1 MDNFN
6 FNLFK
11 YFYYVVYYKGFS
23 NAARNL
29 NVVQSA
35 LSYNVKNLENQIGK
49 TLIIRNSKSFQLTDD
64 GNNLYENLKSVF
76 GILEKNFQLLNDK
89 NKIYE
94 EIIIGIRHEL
104 SDYIFKDS
112 IKDFIEKNS
121 KVHLSINLYSK
132 LDIKKYDEDYD
143 IVIDYMEY
151 TNLIDSN
158 SNTKVELCELSNI
171 LVAGK
176 NLYKEFSNVE
186 DIQEIKGAKFI
197 SLCPNKKKGKF
208 QKFCFENKILFTDIV
223 AINDSL
229 FQKQLIKDDIG
240 LSLVPEESIK
250 SELIKGD
257 IKKINIQNK
266 IFKDK
271 VVIAYK
277 NNKKVNIIN
286 NFVNTLKDKYNGE
299 VK

>member
-11 YFYYVVYYKGFS
+11 YFYYVAYYKGFS

-35 LSYNVKNLENQIGK
+35 LSYNVKTLENQIGK

-76 GILEKNFQLLNDK
+76 GILENNFQPLNDK
-89 NKIYE
+89 NKIYD
-94 EIIIGIRHEL
+94 EITIGIRHEL

-121 KVHLSINLYSK
+121 KVHLNINLYSK

-143 IVIDYMEY
+143 IVIDYIEY
-151 TNLIDSN
+151 TNLID

-176 NLYKEFSNVE
+176 NLYKEFSSVE

-208 QKFCFENKILFTDIV
+208 QKFCFENNILFTDIV
-223 AINDSL
+223 AINDSS

-257 IKKINIQNK
+257 IKKLNVKNE

-271 VVIAYK
+271 VIIVYK
-277 NNKKVNIIN
+277 NNKKINIIN
-286 NFVNTLKDKYNGE
+286 NFVNTLKSKYNWE
-299 VK
+299 AE

>member
-11 YFYYVVYYKGFS
+11 YFYYVAYYKGFS

-35 LSYNVKNLENQIGK
+35 LSYNVKTLENQIDK
-49 TLIIRNSKSFQLTDD
+49 TLIIRNGKSFQLTDD

-76 GILEKNFQLLNDK
+76 GILENNFQLLNDR
-89 NKIYE
+89 NKIYD
-94 EIIIGIRHEL
+94 EITIGIRHEL

-112 IKDFIEKNS
+112 IKDFIEKNP

-143 IVIDYMEY
+143 IVIDYIEY
-151 TNLIDSN
+151 TNLID

-171 LVAGK
+171 LVVGK
-176 NLYKEFSNVE
+176 NLYKEFSSVE

-208 QKFCFENKILFTDIV
+208 QKFCFENNILFTDIV
-223 AINDSL
+223 AINDSS

-257 IKKINIQNK
+257 IKKLNVKNE

-271 VVIAYK
+271 VIIVYK
-277 NNKKVNIIN
+277 NNKKINIIN
-286 NFVNTLKDKYNGE
+286 NFVNTLKSKYNWE
-299 VK
+299 EE

>member
-11 YFYYVVYYKGFS
+11 YFYYVAYYKGFS

-35 LSYNVKNLENQIGK
+35 LSYNVKTLENQIGK
-49 TLIIRNSKSFQLTDD
+49 NLIIRNGKSFQLTDD

-76 GILEKNFQLLNDK
+76 GILENNFQPLNDR
-89 NKIYE
+89 NKIYD
-94 EIIIGIRHEL
+94 EITIGIRHEL

-112 IKDFIEKNS
+112 IKDFIEKNP

-143 IVIDYMEY
+143 IVIDYIEY
-151 TNLIDSN
+151 TNLID

-171 LVAGK
+171 LVVGK
-176 NLYKEFSNVE
+176 NLYKEFSSVE

-197 SLCPNKKKGKF
+197 SLCPNKKK
-208 QKFCFENKILFTDIV
+208 ENSKNFVLRIIFFLQILLKLMIV
-223 AINDSL
+223 L
-229 FQKQLIKDDIG
+229 F
-240 LSLVPEESIK
+240 
-250 SELIKGD
+250 
-257 IKKINIQNK
+257 
-266 IFKDK
+266 
-271 VVIAYK
+271 K
-277 NNKKVNIIN
+277 NN
-286 NFVNTLKDKYNGE
+286 
-299 VK
+299 

>member
-11 YFYYVVYYKGFS
+11 YFYYVAYYKGFS

-35 LSYNVKNLENQIGK
+35 LSYNVKTLENQIGK
-49 TLIIRNSKSFQLTDD
+49 TLIIRNGKSFQLTDD

-76 GILEKNFQLLNDK
+76 GILENNFQLLNDR
-89 NKIYE
+89 NKIYD
-94 EIIIGIRHEL
+94 EITIGIRHEL

-112 IKDFIEKNS
+112 IKDFIEKNP

-143 IVIDYMEY
+143 IVIDYIEY

-158 SNTKVELCELSNI
+158 TKIELSNI
-171 LVAGK
+171 LVVGK
-176 NLYKEFSNVE
+176 NLYKEFSSVE

-208 QKFCFENKILFTDIV
+208 QKFCFENNILFTDIV
-223 AINDSL
+223 AINDSS

-257 IKKINIQNK
+257 IKKLNVKNE

-271 VVIAYK
+271 VIIVYK
-277 NNKKVNIIN
+277 NNKKINIIN
-286 NFVNTLKDKYNGE
+286 NFVNTLKSKYNWE
-299 VK
+299 EE

>member
-11 YFYYVVYYKGFS
+11 YFYYVAYYKGFS

-35 LSYNVKNLENQIGK
+35 LSYNVKTLENQIGK

-76 GILEKNFQLLNDK
+76 GILESNFQPLNDR
-89 NKIYE
+89 NKIYD
-94 EIIIGIRHEL
+94 EITIGIRHEL

-112 IKDFIEKNS
+112 IKDFIEKNP
-121 KVHLSINLYSK
+121 KVHLNINLYSK

-143 IVIDYMEY
+143 IVIDYIEY
-151 TNLIDSN
+151 TNLID

-171 LVAGK
+171 LVVGK
-176 NLYKEFSNVE
+176 NLYKEFSSVE

-208 QKFCFENKILFTDIV
+208 QKFCFENNILFTDIV
-223 AINDSL
+223 AINDSS

-240 LSLVPEESIK
+240 LSLVSEESIK

-257 IKKINIQNK
+257 IKKINVKNE

-271 VVIAYK
+271 VIIVYK
-277 NNKKVNIIN
+277 NNKKINIIN
-286 NFVNTLKDKYNGE
+286 DFVNTLKSKYNLE

>member
-11 YFYYVVYYKGFS
+11 YFYYVAYYKGFS

-35 LSYNVKNLENQIGK
+35 LSYNIKTLENQIGK
-49 TLIIRNSKSFQLTDD
+49 TLIIRNGKNFQLTDD

-76 GILEKNFQLLNDK
+76 EILENNFQPLNDK
-89 NKIYE
+89 NKIYD
-94 EIIIGIRHEL
+94 EITIGIRHEL

-112 IKDFIEKNS
+112 IKDFIEKNP

-143 IVIDYMEY
+143 IVIDYIEY
-151 TNLIDSN
+151 TNLID

-171 LVAGK
+171 LVVGK
-176 NLYKEFSNVE
+176 NLYKEFSSVE

-208 QKFCFENKILFTDIV
+208 QKFCFENNILFTDIV
-223 AINDSL
+223 AINDSS

-257 IKKINIQNK
+257 IKKLNVKNE

-271 VVIAYK
+271 VMIAYK
-277 NNKKVNIIN
+277 NNKKINIIN
-286 NFVNTLKDKYNGE
+286 NFVNTLKEKYNWE

>member
-11 YFYYVVYYKGFS
+11 YFYYVAYYKGFS

-35 LSYNVKNLENQIGK
+35 LSYNVKTLENQIGK
-49 TLIIRNSKSFQLTDD
+49 TLIIRNGKSFQLTDD

-76 GILEKNFQLLNDK
+76 GILENNFQPLNDR
-89 NKIYE
+89 NKIYD
-94 EIIIGIRHEL
+94 EITIGIRHEL

-112 IKDFIEKNS
+112 IKDFIEKNP

-143 IVIDYMEY
+143 IVIDYIEY
-151 TNLIDSN
+151 TNLID

-176 NLYKEFSNVE
+176 NLYKEFSSAE

-208 QKFCFENKILFTDIV
+208 QKFCFENNILFTDIV
-223 AINDSL
+223 AINDSS

-257 IKKINIQNK
+257 IKNLNVKNE

-271 VVIAYK
+271 VIIVYK
-277 NNKKVNIIN
+277 NNKKINIIN
-286 NFVNTLKDKYNGE
+286 NFVNTLKSKYNWE

>member
-11 YFYYVVYYKGFS
+11 YFYYVAHYKGFS

-35 LSYNVKNLENQIGK
+35 LSYNVKTLENQIGK
-49 TLIIRNSKSFQLTDD
+49 TLIIRNGKSFQLTDD

-76 GILEKNFQLLNDK
+76 GILENNFQPLNDR
-89 NKIYE
+89 NKIYD
-94 EIIIGIRHEL
+94 EITIGIRHEL

-112 IKDFIEKNS
+112 IKDFIEKNP

-143 IVIDYMEY
+143 IVIDYIEY
-151 TNLIDSN
+151 TNLID

-171 LVAGK
+171 LVVGK
-176 NLYKEFSNVE
+176 NLYKEFSSVE

-208 QKFCFENKILFTDIV
+208 QKFCFENNILFTDIV
-223 AINDSL
+223 AINDSS

-257 IKKINIQNK
+257 IKKLNVKNE

-271 VVIAYK
+271 VIIVYK
-277 NNKKVNIIN
+277 NNKKINIIN
-286 NFVNTLKDKYNGE
+286 NFVNTLKSKYNWE
-299 VK
+299 AK

>member
-11 YFYYVVYYKGFS
+11 YFYYVAYYKGFS

-35 LSYNVKNLENQIGK
+35 LSYNVKTLENQIGK
-49 TLIIRNSKSFQLTDD
+49 TLIIRNGKSFQLTDD

-76 GILEKNFQLLNDK
+76 GILENNFQPLNDR
-89 NKIYE
+89 NKIYD
-94 EIIIGIRHEL
+94 EITIGIRHEL

-112 IKDFIEKNS
+112 IKDFIEKNP
-121 KVHLSINLYSK
+121 KVHLGINLYSK

-143 IVIDYMEY
+143 IVIDYIEY
-151 TNLIDSN
+151 TNLID
-158 SNTKVELCELSNI
+158 SNTKVELCELSNV
-171 LVAGK
+171 LVVGK
-176 NLYKEFSNVE
+176 NLYKDFSSVE

-208 QKFCFENKILFTDIV
+208 QKFCFENNILFTDIV
-223 AINDSL
+223 AINDSS

-240 LSLVPEESIK
+240 LSLVPEASIK

-257 IKKINIQNK
+257 IKKLNVKNE

-271 VVIAYK
+271 VIIVYK
-277 NNKKVNIIN
+277 NNKKINIIN
-286 NFVNTLKDKYNGE
+286 NFVNTLKSKYNWE
-299 VK
+299 AN

>member
-11 YFYYVVYYKGFS
+11 YFYYVAHYKGFS
-23 NAARNL
+23 KAARNL

-35 LSYNVKNLENQIGK
+35 LSYNVKTLENQIGK
-49 TLIIRNSKSFQLTDD
+49 TLIIRNGKSFQLTDD

-76 GILEKNFQLLNDK
+76 GILENNFQPLNDK
-89 NKIYE
+89 NKIYD
-94 EIIIGIRHEL
+94 EITIGIRHEL

-112 IKDFIEKNS
+112 IKDFIEKNP

-143 IVIDYMEY
+143 IVIDYIEY
-151 TNLIDSN
+151 TNLID

-208 QKFCFENKILFTDIV
+208 QKFCFENNILFTDIV
-223 AINDSL
+223 AINDSS

-250 SELIKGD
+250 FELIKGD
-257 IKKINIQNK
+257 IKKLNVKNE

-271 VVIAYK
+271 VIIVYK
-277 NNKKVNIIN
+277 NNKKINIIN
-286 NFVNTLKDKYNGE
+286 NFVNTLKSKYN
-299 VK
+299 